1 MRRFFLLFVSL
12 QLALFAIELTAPV
25 QQYLVLPW
33 TALLAQA
40 CVAIVTQFVAEADP
54 AHYTYGLPLFAAL
67 LLAARSR
74 QLFKKLV
81 LGYVLLL
88 LPQTFSLVF
97 EILRQIMVA
106 GGSHGALH
114 ITQWQMEAIAMG
126 YQVGSLLLPTL
137 ASVVLWLWLERSF
150 FAAVLLDGWIR
161 HRMKNQK

>member
-74 QLFKKLV
+74 QLFKKLL

-88 LPQTFSLVF
+88 
-97 EILRQIMVA
+97 
-106 GGSHGALH
+106 
-114 ITQWQMEAIAMG
+114 
-126 YQVGSLLLPTL
+126 PTL
-137 ASVVLWLWLERSF
+137 APVVLWLWLERSF

-161 HRMKNQK
+161 HRMRNQK